1 MTAEPS
7 DDISVRDNTDTHR
20 FEILVGDKQA
30 GFAAYR
36 LQGDAY
42 AFTHTEVTPACEG
55 RGFGSRLVAHAL
67 EDARRKGLVVAPL
80 CPFTAQYIKR
90 HPEHAELVAPEHRRV
105 TDAATGAT
113 PG

>member
-20 FEILVGDKQA
+20 FEILVGDQQA

-42 AFTHTEVTPACEG
+42 AFTHTEVSDAVEG
-55 RGFGSRLVAHAL
+55 KGLGSRLVGEAL
-67 EDARRKGLVVAPL
+67 AQLRDRGVAVLPYCEFVKAYL
-80 CPFTAQYIKR
+80 QR
-90 HPEHAELVAPEHRRV
+90 HPEFVDLVPESERPRF
-105 TDAATGAT
+105 GL
-113 PG
+113 